1 MKPFLFALFGLALGA
16 ASLPAFVAA
25 QTPPPAPAPA
35 PAPAAQSFP
44 AASGRVLVATCTGCH
59 GQNGKSAGAI
69 PVLAGQ
75 NETQIRQA
83 MLDYKN
89 DRRPATVMSRHAKG
103 FSDDEIGA
111 IAREIATNWR

>member
-1 MKPFLFALFGLALGA
+1 MKPFHFALVGLALGV
-16 ASLPAFVAA
+16 ASLPAAVAA
-25 QTPPPAPAPA
+25 QTPP
-35 PAPAAQSFP
+35 APAA
-44 AASGRVLVATCTGCH
+44 GRVLVATCTGCH

-69 PVLAGQ
+69 PTLAGQ
-75 NETQIRQA
+75 SEAQIRQA

-89 DRRPATVMSRHAKG
+89 DRRAGTMMNRHAKG

>member
-1 MKPFLFALFGLALGA
+1 MKPFLSALFGLAFGA

-25 QTPPPAPAPA
+25 QTPSAP
-35 PAPAAQSFP
+35 
-44 AASGRVLVATCTGCH
+44 ASGRVLVATCTGCH

-69 PVLAGQ
+69 PALAGQ
-75 NETQIRQA
+75 SEAQIRQA

-89 DRRPATVMSRHAKG
+89 DRRAGTMMNRHAKG

>member
-1 MKPFLFALFGLALGA
+1 MKPFLFALFGLAFAA
-16 ASLPAFVAA
+16 ASLPAAA

-35 PAPAAQSFP
+35 AQTFP
-44 AASGRVLVATCTGCH
+44 PASGRVLVATCTGCH

-69 PVLAGQ
+69 PALAGQ
-75 NETQIRQA
+75 SEAQIRQA

-89 DRRPATVMSRHAKG
+89 DRRPATVMNRHAKG

>member
-1 MKPFLFALFGLALGA
+1 MRRICAALFALVLGA
-16 ASLPAFVAA
+16 ALAPTPLAA
-25 QTPPPAPAPA
+25 QTPAPA
-35 PAPAAQSFP
+35 PAPAAQAP
-44 AASGRVLVATCTGCH
+44 APQPPVSGRVLVATCTGCH

-69 PVLAGQ
+69 PALAGQ
-75 NETQIRQA
+75 SEAQIRQA

-89 DRRPATVMSRHAKG
+89 DRRPATIMSRHAKG

>member
-1 MKPFLFALFGLALGA
+1 MKPFLFALFGLALSA

-25 QTPPPAPAPA
+25 QTPAPA

-44 AASGRVLVATCTGCH
+44 TASGRVLVATCTGCH
-59 GQNGKSAGAI
+59 GQNEA
-69 PVLAGQ
+69 
-75 NETQIRQA
+75 QIRQA